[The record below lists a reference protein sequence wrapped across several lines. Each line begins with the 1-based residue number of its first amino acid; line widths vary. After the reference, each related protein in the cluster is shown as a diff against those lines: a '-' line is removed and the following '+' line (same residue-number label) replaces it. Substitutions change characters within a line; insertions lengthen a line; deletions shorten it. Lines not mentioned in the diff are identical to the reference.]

1 MDIEEFALKN
11 GLSKELVTHDE
22 YYQTLVDLLGYED
35 VLKYVPYS
43 LRQIADV
50 LITGDEHLN
59 NLPLHKWDEMTG
71 VGLKEGN
78 CPYLNHKGL
87 YFIYKKHKI
96 TAYSCATGVCIL
108 KACARMAVVREG
120 LLNVNNCNK

>member
-1 MDIEEFALKN
+1 MNIEEFALEN
-11 GLSKELVTHDE
+11 GLSKKLTTHDE

-43 LRQIADV
+43 LKQITNA
-50 LITGDEHLN
+50 LRTGDKYLN
-59 NLPLHKWDEMTG
+59 DLPLRKWDEMTG
-71 VGLKEGN
+71 VGARDGN

-87 YFIYKKHKI
+87 YFIYKKHRI
-96 TAYSCATGVCIL
+96 NTYSQAEGVCIL
-108 KACARMAVVREG
+108 KTCARMAVIREG